1 MFELILWDSHEIY
14 LWIPIPP
21 TPPRSIPTSRST
33 QLSSYPLPIGPHPRV
48 GLHAHLHPPP
58 HISILGFCL
67 SWICSGL
74 VCAITTA
81 VSLSVQRP
89 CCQAPQLSMCPEL
102 CPGQTTMLQ
111 YRQEPWAVL
120 VTVTRWRADSLIV
133 TCAGTDM
140 SQTQEEHRILAVLD
154 PQRICP
160 GLGNKRK
167 IR

>member
-1 MFELILWDSHEIY
+1 MFELILWESHEIY

-21 TPPRSIPTSRST
+21 TPPRSIPTSLST
-33 QLSSYPLPIGPHPRV
+33 QLSSYPLPIGPHPWV
-48 GLHAHLHPPP
+48 GLRAHLHPPT
-58 HISILGFCL
+58 HISMLGFCL
-67 SWICSGL
+67 AWICSGL

-102 CPGQTTMLQ
+102 YHGQTMLQ

-120 VTVTRWRADSLIV
+120 VTVMRWRVDNLIV
-133 TCAGTDM
+133 TCTGTDM
-140 SQTQEEHRILAVLD
+140 SQTQEEHKILQVQD